1 MVPFANNAIFAG
13 VNLLTM
19 YRTNRPLFS
28 KVMADTFRYYK
39 QSIIRLVKPLH
50 TFKFS
55 EISEAFRMLQA
66 RKHGGKVVLQVV
78 DDDKVPVG
86 RTLKEYF
93 LVLSANQ
100 NIDNAS
106 KACRDPTSP

>member
-1 MVPFANNAIFAG
+1 
-13 VNLLTM
+13 
-19 YRTNRPLFS
+19 
-28 KVMADTFRYYK
+28 
-39 QSIIRLVKPLH
+39 
-50 TFKFS
+50 
-55 EISEAFRMLQA
+55 MLQA